1 MRSLNRTRRTIL
13 SALACAGLV
22 AGLGNAHAADA
33 WPGKPITLIV
43 PFAAGGTTDILARI
57 VGQKLSTALGQP
69 VVVDNKAGAGG
80 TLGANVAAHAPADG
94 NTFFLATIAHAIAP
108 GLYKSLPYEF
118 TRDLTPVGLVGSVP
132 NVLIVNPSV
141 PAKNVQEL
149 IAYIQANP
157 GKVNFGS
164 AGPGSTEHLAGELFR
179 SMTHT
184 QITHV
189 PYKGGAP
196 MMSDLVAGQIQMAL
210 ETSPSAAPHVRA
222 GKVRALAVTSA
233 KRSNAYP
240 GVPTLAEAGVP
251 GYEMTTWFAL
261 MAPRGTPA
269 PVIERVH
276 KELQAALQ
284 SKDVEAKFADQGVT
298 AGDMTPRQLDA
309 FISSETARW
318 AKIVKESGAKAE

>member
-1 MRSLNRTRRTIL
+1 MPSLNRARRTIL
-13 SALACAGLV
+13 SALACAGLL
-22 AGLGNAHAADA
+22 AGLGSAHAADA
-33 WPGKPITLIV
+33 WPSKPITLIV
-43 PFAAGGTTDILARI
+43 PFAAGGTTDILGRI

-69 VVVDNKAGAGG
+69 VIIDNKAGAGG
-80 TLGANVAAHAPADG
+80 TLGANVAAHAPGDG

-149 IAYIQANP
+149 IAYVKANP

-196 MMSDLVAGQIQMAL
+196 MMSDLIAGQIQMAL

-269 PVIERVH
+269 PVIERMH
-276 KELQAALQ
+276 RELQAALQ
-284 SKDVEAKFADQGVT
+284 AKDVEAKFADQGVT
-298 AGDMTPRQLDA
+298 AGDMTPQQLDA
-309 FISSETARW
+309 FIRSETAKW